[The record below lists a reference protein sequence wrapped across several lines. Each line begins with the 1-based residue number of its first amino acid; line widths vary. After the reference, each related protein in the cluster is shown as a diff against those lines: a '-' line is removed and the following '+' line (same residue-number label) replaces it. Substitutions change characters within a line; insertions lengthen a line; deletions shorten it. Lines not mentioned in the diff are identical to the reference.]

1 MEQWKMPKYL
11 YRALFVL
18 VLLGIVY
25 FVMQLGPWI
34 SGFFRFLKAVLGPFL
49 IAMII
54 SYLLNPIV
62 SLLSQ
67 RFLPRSLAV
76 LFIYSLFILSLVILA
91 MNTLPLLQQQFKEL
105 AEHLPEWNERI
116 QLMMKEYNDHS
127 KELLPLGVK
136 EGIEQSLLKLEHK
149 MTNYVGNMM
158 SGISS
163 TINQLFLVLIIP
175 FLAFY
180 MLKDFQSIERTL
192 LALLPKKQRKSI
204 LRVLRDVDEAL
215 GNYIRGQFLVCVV
228 VGVLAYIGYLI
239 VGLPYALLL
248 AALVAV
254 FNVIPYLGP
263 LFGLIPSLFVA
274 LTVSPKLAI
283 GVLVVNLFVQILEG
297 NVISPQIVGRSL
309 HMHPLFIIFAL
320 LVGGEAGGILGLLLA
335 VPAFAMGKVIVEHIL
350 QHFIERRV

>member
-1 MEQWKMPKYL
+1 MEQRKMPQYL

-25 FVMQLGPWI
+25 FIMQLGPWI
-34 SGFFRFLKAVLGPFL
+34 SSFFHFLKAVLGPFL

-67 RFLPRSLAV
+67 RFVPRSLAV
-76 LFIYSLFILSLVILA
+76 LLIYSLFILSLVILA
-91 MNTLPLLQQQFKEL
+91 MNTIPLLQQQIKEL

-116 QLMMKEYNDHS
+116 QIMIKEYNDHS

-163 TINQLFLVLIIP
+163 TINQLFLILIIP

-180 MLKDFQSIERTL
+180 MLKDIQSIERTL

-263 LFGLIPSLFVA
+263 IFGIIPSLFVA
-274 LTVSPKLAI
+274 LTVSPKMAI
-283 GVLVVNLFVQILEG
+283 GVVIVNLLVQILEG

-335 VPAFAMGKVIVEHIL
+335 VPVFAMGKVVVEHIL

>member
-1 MEQWKMPKYL
+1 MEQRKMPQYL
-11 YRALFVL
+11 YLALFVL

-25 FVMQLGPWI
+25 FIMQLGPWI
-34 SGFFRFLKAVLGPFL
+34 SSLFHFLKAVLGPFL

-67 RFLPRSLAV
+67 RFVPRSLAV
-76 LFIYSLFILSLVILA
+76 LLIYSLFILSLVILA
-91 MNTLPLLQQQFKEL
+91 MNTIPLLQQQIKEL

-116 QLMMKEYNDHS
+116 QIMIKEYNDHS

-163 TINQLFLVLIIP
+163 TINQLFLILIIP

-180 MLKDFQSIERTL
+180 MLKDIQSIERTL

-263 LFGLIPSLFVA
+263 IFGIIPSLFVA
-274 LTVSPKLAI
+274 LTVSPKMAI
-283 GVLVVNLFVQILEG
+283 GVVIVNLLVQILEG

-335 VPAFAMGKVIVEHIL
+335 VPVFAMGKVVVEHIL